1 MALPDLE
8 FLKQRKPGILDENQL
23 FRTAVFLPLLEL
35 KGETHVLFE
44 KRAADLKIQP
54 GEICFPGGAIDAVD
68 SSSAHAAVRETSEEL
83 KIGAEDIE
91 IIAPLDIM
99 VSPFNVIVYPFVGLI
114 HNPQNISHNPSEVDE
129 IFCVPLQHLL
139 EQDPLKYVISLSVAF
154 PEDYPYELVP
164 GGKNY
169 PYRQGKMPQQFY
181 FWEDRVIWGL
191 TARILHHFLGLIRPQ

>member
-1 MALPDLE
+1 MVLPDLE

-23 FRTAVFLPLLEL
+23 FRTAVFLPLLEI
-35 KGETHVLFE
+35 KGETYVLFE
-44 KRAADLKIQP
+44 KRAADLKSQP

-68 SSSAHAAVRETSEEL
+68 ASPAHAAIRETSEEL
-83 KIGAEDIE
+83 KIVTEDIE
-91 IIAPLDIM
+91 MIVPLDIM
-99 VSPFNVIVYPFVGLI
+99 VSPFNVIVYPFAGLI
-114 HNPQNISHNPSEVDE
+114 HNPQNINPNQSEVDE
-129 IFCVPLQHLL
+129 VFYVPLQHLM

-181 FWEDRVIWGL
+181 FWEDRIIWGL
-191 TARILHHFLGLIRPQ
+191 TARILHHFLGLIRSE

>member
-44 KRAADLKIQP
+44 KRAADLKSQP
-54 GEICFPGGAIDAVD
+54 GEICFPGGAIDAID
-68 SSSAHAAVRETSEEL
+68 SSPAQAAIRETSEEL
-83 KIGAEDIE
+83 KIGVEDIE

-99 VSPFNVIVYPFVGLI
+99 VSPFNVIVYPFAGLI
-114 HNPQNISHNPSEVDE
+114 HNPQKISYNPSEVDE
-129 IFCVPLQHLL
+129 IFCVPLQHLM
-139 EQDPLKYVISLSVAF
+139 EQDPMKYVLSLSVAF

-181 FWEDRVIWGL
+181 FWEDRIIWGL
-191 TARILHHFLGLIRPQ
+191 TARILHHFLGLIQSK